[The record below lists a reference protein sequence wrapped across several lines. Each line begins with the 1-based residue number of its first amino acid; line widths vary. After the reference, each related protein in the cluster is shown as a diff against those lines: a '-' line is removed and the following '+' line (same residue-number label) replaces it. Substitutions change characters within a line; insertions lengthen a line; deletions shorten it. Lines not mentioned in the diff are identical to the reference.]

1 MHLREIRLASAR
13 LDEQRALYAGALG
26 LPTAGEGD
34 ALAVGI
40 GDARLVLEPGEPS
53 PQHFAIRIP
62 SAASAEA
69 LEWLGERVELLTGED
84 GSRAFAFPDWNADSA
99 YFADPDGNI
108 VELIAHHDLPEPY
121 AAPFGP
127 SALLGICEAGM
138 PVDDVAAFLDELEG
152 RTGARPWSGNREAF
166 AAAGTKA
173 GSLIVVRRGRVWYP
187 TEAAVAT
194 RPPLAIVSDSGT
206 LPWCRWT
213 TSEPSP

>member
-1 MHLREIRLASAR
+1 MHLREITLASAR
-13 LDEQRALYAGALG
+13 LGEQRALYTGAFG
-26 LPTAGEGD
+26 LPAADGHG
-34 ALAVGI
+34 ALAVRI

-62 SAASAEA
+62 SAGYADA
-69 LEWLGERVELLTGED
+69 LDWLSERVELLTAED

-121 AAPFGP
+121 ASPFGP
-127 SALLGICEAGM
+127 AALLGICEAGM
-138 PVDDVAAFLDELEG
+138 PVDDVGAFLDELER
-152 RTGARPWSGNREAF
+152 RTGARRWSGDRETF

-187 TEAAVAT
+187 TDAATAT
-194 RPPLAIVSDSGT
+194 HPPRAVETDGGT
-206 LPWCRWT
+206 LPW
-213 TSEPSP
+213 